1 MRSREECEDS
11 WPEAVEENVTFDPG
25 VELGNVDE
33 DEADL
38 AVTGVKEGRKGE
50 RKEGRK
56 RGRKEGR
63 RRGG

>member
-1 MRSREECEDS
+1 M
-11 WPEAVEENVTFDPG
+11 ENVTFDPG

-50 RKEGRK
+50 RKEERK
-56 RGRKEGR
+56 QGRKEGR